1 MAAQASGGL
10 DTAVGGE
17 PQLKLNAEWVC
28 CRPAT
33 RSPATSVALKLCQV
47 WRARSSMRARRRC
60 WCRIGRSVRKPRRG
74 LQLPRSIVSKPIQKM
89 GRSEALRQAML
100 GYLNDKSSPRNAYPA
115 FWGPFA
121 RIAKARPVELSI
133 VHSSKISERDA
144 VSRGPA
150 NGACYALQQT
160 FLQHIWP
167 VCRINQNSRDRL
179 GKPGVH
185 HY

>member
-1 MAAQASGGL
+1 MGVLSACNTIASDKRGVEALSGL
-10 DTAVGGE
+10 ACSFFYAGAPT
-17 PQLKLNAEWVC
+17 LLVC
-28 CRPAT
+28 
-33 RSPATSVALKLCQV
+33 
-47 WRARSSMRARRRC
+47 
-60 WCRIGRSVRKPRRG
+60 IGRSVRKPRRG
-74 LQLPRSIVSKPIQKM
+74 LQLPRSIVSKPIQKI
-89 GRSEALRQAML
+89 GRSEALRQAMF

-121 RIAKARPVELSI
+121 RIAKATPVEVSI

-150 NGACYALQQT
+150 NGACYAPQQT